1 MNPAN
6 KIRLFLIALVAAN
19 GLQAQDLAT
28 VWQDEKINSINRE
41 PMHATY
47 FAFEN
52 SDLATMGVRE
62 HSAWFLSLNGYWKF
76 NWVEKP
82 ADKPG
87 DFYKPDFDDTS
98 WKPFEVPGI
107 WEVNGYGDPIYT
119 NTGYEFSHLMKP
131 APPKVPVEFN
141 PVGSYRRTIT
151 IPETWK
157 GKEVYIQF
165 GAVRSNLFLWVNGK
179 FVGYSEDSKLP
190 AEFNLTKLVHPG
202 ENLIAFQSM
211 RWCDGNYLEC
221 QDMWRITGVSRD
233 VYLYAREPQHIRD
246 IEVIPDLDG
255 EYKNGSLAISV
266 ELAAKPKGNSIRLEL
281 LQDGKT
287 VVGQNLKV
295 EGMVAKT
302 ILKVENPTLWTAET
316 PNLYT
321 LTATL
326 LDGKGNLVEVIPQTV
341 GFRKVEIRNAQLL
354 VNGKPILIKGVNRH
368 EMDPLTA
375 THVSRQR
382 MEQDIRIFKELNINA
397 LRTSHYPNDPY
408 ILELCAKYGI
418 YVIGEADIESHGM
431 GYGKESLAKFPSWYQ
446 AHFERF
452 SRMVERDK
460 NQPAII
466 IWSMGNEAGD
476 GVNFEQLYA
485 WGKKR
490 DASRPIQYERAEMS
504 AHTDIYCPMYDA
516 PWDLEKYAASN
527 PTRPLIQ
534 CEYAHAMGNSEGG
547 FKEYW
552 DIYRKYPMLQGGFIW
567 DFVDQGL
574 RKYNARGDMYYA
586 YGGDYGKGLPS
597 DNNFLNNGLVSP
609 DRKFN
614 PHAYEVQKCY
624 QNILVTMKTPAI
636 GTISVFNENFYIGLE
651 NYFLEWQLVADGKTI
666 LTGVYDDLKAEPQ
679 KSQEIRLGYTVSDA
693 SKEVFLNLTFKLKT
707 RTGLLPAGQEVAWE
721 QLPVKEAAVQP
732 VKISQARTPVP
743 YTETA
748 GQVVIDADFTRI
760 TFDKGTGFL
769 TQITHHGL
777 NMIKEGEGL
786 KPNFWRAPTDNDF
799 GANRQRKL
807 VAWKKS
813 TQKQELKSFQVERKE
828 NNVLVTAI
836 YTLPE
841 VSSQLTLQYE
851 VNSKGQIAVDE
862 KLTVDKTADVKKMPV
877 PLRFGMQLVLPREF
891 DQIRYYGRGPWE
903 NYRDRK
909 YSSPVGIYQQTVS
922 EQFYPYVR
930 PQETGN
936 KSDIRWWQLSDPDGR
951 GLKVTSDILFNA
963 SALHFTTDDLD
974 DGEKKDQQ
982 HSGELQERKLTTLNI
997 DLEQMGLGCIDSW
1010 GSWPLKEYQ
1019 MEYRDYEFRF
1029 LLTPVQKF

>member
-1 MNPAN
+1 MYPVN
-6 KIRLFLIALVAAN
+6 KIRLFLFALLAAN
-19 GLQAQDLAT
+19 GIQAQDLET
-28 VWQDEKINSINRE
+28 LWQDEKINSINRE

-52 SDLATMGVRE
+52 RDLAAMGIKE
-62 HSAWFLSLNGYWKF
+62 HSNSFLSLNGIWKF
-76 NWVEKP
+76 KWVEKP
-82 ADKPG
+82 ADKPK
-87 DFYKPDFDDTS
+87 DFFNLTYDDSS
-98 WKPFEVPGI
+98 WDLFEVPGI

-119 NTGYEFSHLMKP
+119 NTGYEFSYLMDP
-131 APPKVPVEFN
+131 APPKVPTGYN

-151 IPETWK
+151 IPDTWK

-165 GAVRSNLFLWVNGK
+165 GAVRSNLFVWVNGK

-190 AEFNLTKLVHPG
+190 AEFNLTKFVKPG
-202 ENLIAFQSM
+202 QNLIAFQSM

-233 VYLYAREPQHIRD
+233 VYMYARYPKHIRD
-246 IEVIPDLDG
+246 IEVIPDLDA
-255 EYKNGSLAISV
+255 EYKNGSVNISYEV
-266 ELAAKPKGNSIRLEL
+266 TGKAKGYSVRFELIEVGKSILTQEFKPVQSINKFTL
-281 LQDGKT
+281 
-287 VVGQNLKV
+287 N
-295 EGMVAKT
+295 
-302 ILKVENPTLWTAET
+302 IENPAKWTAET

-321 LTATL
+321 LITTL
-326 LDGKGNLVEVIPQTV
+326 TDNKGNLIEVIPQTV
-341 GFRKVEIRNAQLL
+341 GFRKVEIKNAQLL
-354 VNGKPILIKGVNRH
+354 INGKPILIKGVNRH

-375 THVSRQR
+375 TWVSRER

-397 LRTSHYPNDPY
+397 LRTCHYPNDPY
-408 ILELCAKYGI
+408 IFELCNKYGI

-452 SRMVERDK
+452 SRMIERDK

-476 GVNFEQLYA
+476 GVNFEQMYA

-490 DASRPIQYERAEMS
+490 DTSRPIQYERAGLS

-552 DIYRKYPMLQGGFIW
+552 DIYRKYPVLQGGFIW

-574 RKYNARGDMYYA
+574 RKYNERGDMFYA
-586 YGGDYGKGLPS
+586 YGGDYGKDLPS
-597 DNNFLNNGLVSP
+597 DNNFLNNGVVSP

-614 PHAYEVQKCY
+614 PHAYEVRKCY
-624 QNILVTMKTPAI
+624 QNILSTMKTPAI
-636 GTISVFNENFYIGLE
+636 GTISVFNENFYIDLK

-666 LTGVYDDLKAEPQ
+666 QTGVYDELKAEPQ
-679 KSQEIRLGYTVSDA
+679 KAQEIRLGYTVPEKA
-693 SKEVFLNLTFKLKT
+693 KEVFLNLTFKLKIK
-707 RTGLLPAGQEVAWE
+707 TGLLPAGQEVAWE
-721 QLPVKEAAVQP
+721 QLPVKEAAIPSVKLAQTAEP
-732 VKISQARTPVP
+732 VN
-743 YTETA
+743 YTESVNHLIINGTFT
-748 GQVVIDADFTRI
+748 QVI
-760 TFDKGTGFL
+760 FDETTGFL

-777 NMIKEGEGL
+777 NIIKDGEAL
-786 KPNFWRAPTDNDF
+786 KPNFWRAPTDNDY
-799 GANRQRKL
+799 GAGRQRKL
-807 VAWKKS
+807 IAWKKS
-813 TQKQELKSFQVERKE
+813 TQKQDLKSFKVDRKE
-828 NNVLVTAI
+828 NNVLVTAV
-836 YTLPE
+836 YALPE
-841 VSSQLTLQYE
+841 VSSMLTLQYE
-851 VNSKGQIAVDE
+851 VNANGQILVDQ
-862 KLTVDKTADVKKMPV
+862 KLEVDKSADVKKMPV
-877 PLRFGMQLVLPREF
+877 PLRFGMQMTLPVQF

-903 NYRDRK
+903 NYWDRK
-909 YSSPVGIYQQTVS
+909 YSSPVGLYEQTVS

-936 KSDIRWWQLSDPDGR
+936 KTDIRWWQLSDRDGR
-951 GLKVTSDILFNA
+951 GLKITSDILFNA

-974 DGEKKDQQ
+974 DGDRKDQQ
-982 HSGELQERKLTTLNI
+982 HSGELRERRLTTLNI
-997 DLEQMGLGCIDSW
+997 DLQQMGLGCIDSW

-1019 MEYRDYEFRF
+1019 IEYKDYEFRF
-1029 LLTPVQKF
+1029 LLTPVVKF